1 MASPGEQPL
10 TRRVLAID
18 VGGTRIKAAV
28 VGAGTDVGPL
38 GFVDTPPDADTALA
52 AVARLGAEL
61 AEDAPL
67 TGVGLCVPGLVDD
80 DGRIVAL
87 PGKLDGIVGRDLPGE
102 LTGLFGVRPVV
113 VNDAVAYGAGEALAG
128 AGAGASRVV
137 VMTIGTGVGVTV
149 FEGGHPVSRGPLG
162 AGIQGGQIPIA
173 AGDPRHLDTSEHHDT
188 LEACCRAQRIVDYA
202 VDAGG
207 VYDSVEAV
215 YAGAAGGHAAAVA
228 GVERYRSYLVL
239 AIRALA
245 NAHGAEV
252 VVVGG
257 GPVTGDNP
265 LLDGVEE
272 AVRRE
277 LWPTHQLA
285 VRRASLGDAAAL
297 VGLAELQVRS
307 GG

>member
-1 MASPGEQPL
+1 MAQ
-10 TRRVLAID
+10 RRVLAVD

-28 VGAGTDVGPL
+28 VGDGVDIGPL
-38 GFVDTPPDADTALA
+38 GFADTPPDAETALA
-52 AVARLGAEL
+52 AVRRLGAEL
-61 AEDAPL
+61 AQGAPL
-67 TGVGLCVPGLVDD
+67 TGIGLCVPGLVDD
-80 DGRIVAL
+80 NGRIVAL
-87 PGKLDGIVGRDLPGE
+87 PGKLDGIVGRDLPAE
-102 LTGLFGVRPVV
+102 LAAAFGARPVV

-149 FEGGHPVSRGPLG
+149 FEDGRPVSRGPLG

-173 AGDPRHLDTSEHHDT
+173 AGDPRHLDTSDHHDT

-207 VYDSVEAV
+207 AYDSVEAV
-215 YAGAAGGHAAAVA
+215 YAAAAAGAAPAVA
-228 GVERYRSYLVL
+228 GIERYRAYLVL
-239 AIRALA
+239 AVRALA

-257 GPVTGDNP
+257 GPVTGTDP
-265 LLDGVEE
+265 LLDGVEA
-272 AVRRE
+272 AVQRE
-277 LWPTHQLA
+277 LWPTHQLS

-297 VGLAELQVRS
+297 VGLAELQSRTPQ
-307 GG
+307 